1 MGGIKELKEELAE
14 MNTKLSELT
23 IELHETKETIR
34 ESLKLTTNTLNEMTV
49 SFTNTLREVMEKMS
63 DMNIQMNVK
72 DSLLKSLGIDAFMP
86 DFFKKKK
93 G

>member
-1 MGGIKELKEELAE
+1 MGGIKELKDELAE
-14 MNTKLSELT
+14 MNSKLSELT
-23 IELHETKETIR
+23 TELHETKETIR
-34 ESLKLTTNTLNEMTV
+34 ESLKLTTDTLNEMTI
-49 SFTNTLREVMEKMS
+49 SFTKTLKEVMEKMS

-72 DSLLKSLGIDAFMP
+72 DSILKSLGIDAFMP

>member
-14 MNTKLSELT
+14 MNSKLSELT
-23 IELHETKETIR
+23 AELHETKETIR
-34 ESLKLTTNTLNEMTV
+34 DSLKLTTNTLNEMTI
-49 SFTNTLREVMEKMS
+49 SFTKTLKEVMEKMS

-72 DSLLKSLGIDAFMP
+72 DSILKSLGIDAFMP

-93 G
+93 D

>member
-14 MNTKLSELT
+14 MNLKLSELT
-23 IELHETKETIR
+23 NELHETKETIR
-34 ESLKLTTNTLNEMTV
+34 ESLKLTTNTLNEMTM
-49 SFTNTLREVMEKMS
+49 SFTKTLKEVMEKMS
-63 DMNIQMNVK
+63 DVNIQMNVK
-72 DSLLKSLGIDAFMP
+72 DSILKSLGIDAFVS

>member
-14 MNTKLSELT
+14 MNSKLSELT
-23 IELHETKETIR
+23 TELHETKVTIR
-34 ESLKLTTNTLNEMTV
+34 ESLKITSNTLNEMSL
-49 SFTNTLREVMEKMS
+49 SFTKILKEVMEKMT

-72 DSLLKSLGIDAFMP
+72 DSILKSLGIDAFVP

-93 G
+93 D